1 MGTNVYM
8 VYVVIYSHLLPNVRD
23 TFEGRRYS
31 LSGIESG
38 IQECNKYTSRCPAV
52 ANSASFL

>member
-8 VYVVIYSHLLPNVRD
+8 VCVVIYSHLLPNVRD
-23 TFEGRRYS
+23 TFEGGRYS

-38 IQECNKYTSRCPAV
+38 IQECNKYGP
-52 ANSASFL
+52 